1 MRNLALKGAQVRTQT
16 INLLRALLVVCLV
29 IFATGCGNGNKI
41 SPLVGE
47 NEELRQAKR
56 ELTSQIEKTKAE
68 NEELRNRNQTLSG
81 LPDRIK
87 VEDFYPIEQI
97 KITGYTNL
105 YDKDKDGKKE
115 KLIVYIQPIDEQG
128 DIFKAYGSVDIELWD
143 LHNDQD
149 KARLGRW
156 HIRADELKKLWFA
169 TVITTNY
176 RFTFDVA
183 DKVKNPKE
191 PLNVKVIFTDHV
203 AGKKIEE
210 QKVIKP
216 K

>member
-1 MRNLALKGAQVRTQT
+1 LKGVQVRTQT
-16 INLLRALLVVCLV
+16 INLLRVLLVVCLL

-87 VEDFYPIEQI
+87 VEDLYPIEQI

-105 YDKDKDGKKE
+105 FDKDKDGKYE

-128 DIFKAYGSVDIELWD
+128 DIVKAAGSVDVQLINTSKDADE
-143 LHNDQD
+143 D
-149 KARLGRW
+149 KLRLAQW
-156 HIRADELKKLWFA
+156 HISPDELKKLWFA
-169 TVITTNY
+169 TVVTSNY
-176 RFTFDVA
+176 RFTFDIA
-183 DKVKNPKE
+183 RLVKNPKD
-191 PLNVKVIFTDHV
+191 PMAVTVTFIDYV
-203 AGKKIEE
+203 SGKKFEE
-210 QKVIKP
+210 LKEIKP

>member
-87 VEDFYPIEQI
+87 VEDF
-97 KITGYTNL
+97 
-105 YDKDKDGKKE
+105 
-115 KLIVYIQPIDEQG
+115 
-128 DIFKAYGSVDIELWD
+128 
-143 LHNDQD
+143 
-149 KARLGRW
+149 
-156 HIRADELKKLWFA
+156 
-169 TVITTNY
+169 
-176 RFTFDVA
+176 
-183 DKVKNPKE
+183 
-191 PLNVKVIFTDHV
+191 
-203 AGKKIEE
+203 
-210 QKVIKP
+210 
-216 K
+216 